1 MPIKILIVGGA
12 GYIGSHMTAYLARQ
26 GFIPIV
32 LDNLSTGHADAV
44 TAAELI
50 VGDMNDE
57 HLLEEIF
64 SAHAIDAVMNFASF
78 IEVAESVTNPLKYYQ
93 NNVADTLVLL
103 RAMLK
108 AKVKRFIFSSSAAI
122 YGEPQYTPIDERHPL
137 VPINPY
143 GRAKLFIEQILQDLD
158 KAHDLKFMSLRY
170 FNAAGSDGVLA
181 EKHEPE
187 THLIPLMIQAAKQK
201 TPITLYGRDYPTPD
215 GTCIRDYVHVSDIC
229 AAHELAVHA
238 LLQGAKSASY
248 NLGTGKGFSVQEII
262 QAAERLL
269 NCKISIKEAA
279 RRSGDPAILV
289 ADSSLV
295 MKELGWKPRCSDIN
309 SILKSLIN

>member
-1 MPIKILIVGGA
+1 MPTKILVVGGA
-12 GYIGSHMTAYLARQ
+12 GYIGSHMTAHLTRQ

-44 TAAELI
+44 THAELI
-50 VGDMNDE
+50 VGNINDAL
-57 HLLEEIF
+57 LLEEIF

-78 IEVAESVTNPLKYYQ
+78 ITVAESVADPLKYYQ

-108 AKVKRFIFSSSAAI
+108 ANVKRFIFSSSAAI

-137 VPINPY
+137 APMNPY
-143 GRAKLFIEQILQDLD
+143 GWGKLFVEQILRDLD
-158 KAHDLKFMSLRY
+158 KAHDIKFMSLRY
-170 FNAAGSDGVLA
+170 FNAAGSDGVLT
-181 EKHEPE
+181 EQHEPE
-187 THLIPLMIQAAKQK
+187 THLIPLIIQAAKQK

-229 AAHELAVHA
+229 AAHELALQA

-248 NLGTGKGFSVQEII
+248 NLGTGQGFSVQEII

-269 NCKISIKEAA
+269 NCNISIKEAA

-289 ADSSLV
+289 ADSSLA

-309 SILKSLIN
+309 SILKSVIN